1 MHRSTII
8 TLVTSAGLGLLT
20 AGCATAAPSSQLVN
34 ARSHYQ
40 AARTGEAQQYEPE
53 LVHDAGQ
60 ALRDAEAVHDRKPG
74 SYQEEHLAYV
84 ADRLALY
91 AMSEGRYQDDK
102 ERIAQA
108 DQRREEVLLSQ
119 RDTARTRLDS
129 AQGEIGQ
136 TNQALDMTSQQLD
149 EERRARQTAEQEL
162 QAAMASLSEIAN
174 IKADQQNVVITLSGS
189 VLFKT
194 NEATLLPIARER
206 LSRVAEVLREQ
217 DDKTFVVEGHTD
229 SRGPSGHNEDLSLAR
244 ADSVRSFL
252 VSEGVPTDRIKAVGR
267 GESEPVASNDSADGR
282 ANNRR
287 VEIVVSDRVKT
298 AQR

>member
-1 MHRSTII
+1 MHRSTIY
-8 TLVTSAGLGLLT
+8 TLAATAGLGLLT

-34 ARSHYQ
+34 ARDHYQ
-40 AARTGEAQQYEPE
+40 DARTGTAQQYEPE

-60 ALRDAEAVHDRKPG
+60 ALRDAEALHDRKPG
-74 SYQEEHLAYV
+74 SYEEEHLAYV

-91 AMSEGRYQDDK
+91 AMSEGRHQDDK
-102 ERIAQA
+102 QRLAQA
-108 DQRREEVLLSQ
+108 DEKREEILLAQ
-119 RDTARTRLDS
+119 RNSARTQLDD

-136 TNQALDMTSQQLD
+136 TNQQLE

-174 IKADQQNVVITLSGS
+174 VKADQQDVVITLSGS

-267 GESEPVASNDSADGR
+267 GESEPVASNDSPDGR